1 MLMGLAIHQQMRAQ
15 TNNIQ
20 LNPVTVT
27 ATISGLKAASTG
39 RNIMVVQGS
48 EISALPVHTL
58 DELLRYLPGIEIQ
71 ARGPKGSQSD
81 IVMRGGTFQQVLVIV
96 DGLRLNDPNTGH
108 FNGYIPIVPSA
119 IERIEI
125 LKGAS
130 SAIYGSDAVGGVI
143 HIITKTYKNIQSKN
157 EAVAAISGGEYG
169 WYNVHAGV
177 YAKHHNTA
185 VSAGILTTNANG
197 QQQRGTKGFFNNQT
211 ISASVSHQFNKYWRM
226 QFSSSLDNRKFGAQ
240 NFYTTFLS
248 DTAKE
253 QVQTFW
259 NRLQLAYTK
268 NKHQFSLNVG
278 YKNLKDQYQYN
289 SISSKNESTS
299 KLLQI
304 LALYEYEMNEKNNF
318 VVGMQHQNRSI
329 ESNDRGVHAVQ
340 QFAGF
345 FIWKNEGIKHVNI
358 APAIRLDWDK
368 NAGTE
373 IVPQLNV
380 SYQVKQI
387 QLRANIG
394 KTIRQADFTEQYN
407 NYNKTLVTSGRI
419 GNPNLAAE
427 KSLSYEIGA
436 DVFSIKNLKIATS
449 VFRKEYSKLIDWV
462 TTAYLQMPR
471 RDNLSSTGTYALATN
486 VASVY
491 TNGFEADVLY
501 KKQLNNSKSIYGTI
515 GLLWLNSLSSDTV
528 PSLYVSA
535 HATFMTNFSV
545 VYSNKKIQFAING
558 IYKTRA
564 EQSATA
570 IKASISK
577 NYFVLNSKLD
587 VVVKKQC
594 NIYLQVD
601 NVMNINYSDVLGSMM
616 PGRWLMVGVKY
627 RWDK

>member
-1 MLMGLAIHQQMRAQ
+1 MGLAIHQQMRAQ

-197 QQQRGTKGFFNNQT
+197 QQQRGTTGFFNNQT

-259 NRLQLAYTK
+259 NRLQLANTK

-564 EQSATA
+564 EQSATV